1 MFRDEALIEVAAGK
15 GGDGM
20 SSFHREKYVQKGGPD
35 GGDGGRGGDVILA
48 ASESVHS
55 LLRVAR
61 AHRYLAKDGRPGGTN
76 QRSGRSADHVRIEV
90 PPGTQVFDAEHG
102 NLLFDLDE
110 RDSQVVI
117 VKGGKGGLGNQHF
130 ATSTIQ
136 VPTTAYPGKPGE
148 KRHLR
153 LELKVIAEVGLLG
166 LPNAGKST
174 FLSTVTAAQPKIASY
189 PFTTLVP
196 QVGMVDLSG
205 YRSLL
210 LADLP
215 GLVKGASDG
224 LGLGHTFL
232 KHLERCSV
240 LLQFVDVHPEAV
252 DDPVEAFEV
261 LDRELQQVSADLHS
275 RPRLVVGTKH
285 FEDEGSSER
294 LKCLDEAVQAA
305 GHQPVM
311 GISSVLGTGVPGLLE
326 QLWKLVHP
334 GDIIPS

>member
-1 MFRDEALIEVAAGK
+1 MFRDEALIEVTAGS

-20 SSFHREKYVQKGGPD
+20 VSFHREKYVQKGGPD
-35 GGDGGRGGDVILA
+35 GGDGGRGGDIVLV

-61 AHRYLAKDGRPGGTN
+61 AYRYVAKNGRPGGTN
-76 QRSGRSADHVRIEV
+76 QRSGRSADNVRIEV

-102 NLLFDLDE
+102 NMLFDLDQPSSE
-110 RDSQVVI
+110 VVI
-117 VKGGKGGLGNQHF
+117 ARGGKGGLGNQHF
-130 ATSTIQ
+130 ATSTSQ
-136 VPTTAYPGKPGE
+136 VPTKAYPGKLGE
-148 KRHLR
+148 RRSLR

-174 FLSTVTAAQPKIASY
+174 FLSTVSAAQPKIASY
-189 PFTTLVP
+189 PFTTLAP
-196 QVGMVDLSG
+196 QVGMVSLPG
-205 YRSLL
+205 FRSLL

-215 GLVKGASDG
+215 GLIEGASEG
-224 LGLGHTFL
+224 HGLGHAFL

-240 LLQFVDVHPEAV
+240 LLQFVDVNPEAV

-261 LDRELQQVSADLHS
+261 LDNELKRVSQDLHS

-285 FEDEGSSER
+285 FEDDGSADR
-294 LKCLDEAVQAA
+294 LEVLNQAVQAA
-305 GHQPVM
+305 GHSPVV
-311 GISSVLGTGVPGLLE
+311 GISSVLGEGVQPLLE

-334 GDIIPS
+334 SDSIPV

>member
-1 MFRDEALIEVAAGK
+1 MSELFHCGQNHDDGCGGTFSCSGVCPPEMACQAG
-15 GGDGM
+15 
-20 SSFHREKYVQKGGPD
+20 FCGGPPAD
-35 GGDGGRGGDVILA
+35 CTDKDCPVFPGAEGEGMTSAGGRGGDVILA

-166 LPNAGKST
+166 LAR
-174 FLSTVTAAQPKIASY
+174 I
-189 PFTTLVP
+189 
-196 QVGMVDLSG
+196 
-205 YRSLL
+205 
-210 LADLP
+210 
-215 GLVKGASDG
+215 
-224 LGLGHTFL
+224 
-232 KHLERCSV
+232 
-240 LLQFVDVHPEAV
+240 
-252 DDPVEAFEV
+252 
-261 LDRELQQVSADLHS
+261 
-275 RPRLVVGTKH
+275 
-285 FEDEGSSER
+285 
-294 LKCLDEAVQAA
+294 
-305 GHQPVM
+305 
-311 GISSVLGTGVPGLLE
+311 
-326 QLWKLVHP
+326 
-334 GDIIPS
+334 

>member
-1 MFRDEALIEVAAGK
+1 MFRDEALIEVSAGK

-20 SSFHREKYVQKGGPD
+20 VSFHREKYVQKGGPD
-35 GGDGGRGGDVILA
+35 GGDGGRGGDIILV

-61 AHRYLAKDGRPGGTN
+61 AFRYVAKNGRPGGTN
-76 QRSGRSADHVRIEV
+76 KCSGRSADDLRIEV
-90 PPGTQVFDAEHG
+90 PPGTQIYDADHG
-102 NLLFDLDE
+102 NLLFDLE
-110 RDSQVVI
+110 LPGSELAV

-130 ATSTIQ
+130 ATSTSQ
-136 VPTTAYPGKPGE
+136 VPRKAYPGKPGE
-148 KRHLR
+148 QRNLR

-196 QVGMVDLSG
+196 QVGMVSLSG
-205 YRSLL
+205 FRTLL

-215 GLVKGASDG
+215 GLVEGASEG

-240 LLQFVDVHPEAV
+240 LLQFVDVNPEAV
-252 DDPVEAFEV
+252 DDPVAAFEV
-261 LDRELQQVSADLHS
+261 LDRELQQVSVDLYS

-285 FEDEGSSER
+285 HEDEGSKER
-294 LKCLDEAVQAA
+294 LAELDQAVQAA
-305 GHQPVM
+305 GYPPVV
-311 GISSVLGTGVPGLLE
+311 GISSVLGQGLPALLE
-326 QLWKLVHP
+326 QLWQLVHP
-334 GDIIPS
+334 SDSIPV